1 MPPMRSQSRLR
12 QAHDKE
18 RFTTRPII
26 PGVYPDD
33 STDELDRRLS
43 VYITERQEQN
53 AEPITK
59 SEFVKWVKESPTRVY
74 DVVAQIF
81 QDEKKVYRQR
91 EAQLNTTIN
100 NLRQQLNEALNEV
113 DHSERIIQERE
124 SSIIQLKTRLR
135 ETSVATNISSTSAPI
150 AARPL
155 DYKHT
160 KFNGQAKNL
169 SRFVNRLEND
179 FCLFASNFP
188 NEQTKVAYAMSGLGE
203 QPDEWAQQFL
213 KLTTME
219 FVT

>member
-1 MPPMRSQSRLR
+1 MPPTRSQSRQR
-12 QAHDKE
+12 QAHVDEE
-18 RFTTRPII
+18 RSTTPPII
-26 PGVYPDD
+26 PGVYPDE

-43 VYITERQEQN
+43 VYITERQEQS

-81 QDEKKVYRQR
+81 QDERKAYRQR

-113 DHSERIIQERE
+113 DHNERIIQERE

-135 ETSVATNISSTSAPI
+135 ETSVATNASTSAPI

-155 DYKHT
+155 EYKHT
-160 KFNGQAKNL
+160 KFDGQAKNL
-169 SRFVNRLEND
+169 
-179 FCLFASNFP
+179 
-188 NEQTKVAYAMSGLGE
+188 
-203 QPDEWAQQFL
+203 
-213 KLTTME
+213 
-219 FVT
+219 